1 MALPVLNISLDFS
14 SGATFGNPL
23 ILGSGIIGVNILGDS
38 STPALIVDLTDST
51 RNISI
56 RRGRNVNRDTYE
68 AGTCTVRIFDPNS
81 DFNPQNPASP
91 YYGYLTPLRKLRISA
106 TYLGTEYFLF
116 SGYTTDYIYTYDQAE
131 NISYV
136 DISASDAFRLLNLAA
151 ITTVAGTSAGQD
163 TGTRLGYILDQVDF
177 PSSMRSIDTG
187 NSTTLADPAT
197 SRTTLSAI
205 QNVETSEQGAF
216 YVNPQGNVV
225 FKNRSNTIGS
235 AGGTPIEF
243 NQTTGIPYRNLIF
256 AFDDKLIVND
266 AKVNKIGGAVQAY
279 SDAASIAAYFPHSV
293 TFSDLV
299 VETDTDA
306 ANIAAIYVATRST
319 TTIRIDQMSI
329 DLYDSLV
336 PIETIMGMDYFTNV
350 KIANIQPNSTTITKN
365 LQIQGINW
373 EITPNSWIGNYTT
386 LEPIVDGF
394 ILGSSAYG
402 LLDDDI
408 LTYQGD
414 TNMAAGLG
422 FKTFA
427 TGDVLTAG
435 DTNGYLMQGVLVFAS
450 AAART
455 SAITSPQEG
464 QMSYLKDTN
473 VTQYYDG
480 SAWTNVGA
488 GGGWTLIST
497 TTLAGATTTLSSI
510 PQTYTNIQMVIQGY
524 TGNTGNAVLR
534 VAPNGTNNAT
544 SSNYLE
550 GYGGGGIS
558 SSYDQDITYVYPNYN
573 RASLRTNANNVNV
586 ITFYNYTS
594 TTGYKPF
601 DSVSYVIGT
610 DSNRYYTVGGGVF
623 ANNSAITSLDIQ
635 YGGTNTFA
643 GGTVKLFGA

>member
-1 MALPVLNISLDFS
+1 
-14 SGATFGNPL
+14 
-23 ILGSGIIGVNILGDS
+23 
-38 STPALIVDLTDST
+38 
-51 RNISI
+51 
-56 RRGRNVNRDTYE
+56 
-68 AGTCTVRIFDPNS
+68 
-81 DFNPQNPASP
+81 
-91 YYGYLTPLRKLRISA
+91 
-106 TYLGTEYFLF
+106 
-116 SGYTTDYIYTYDQAE
+116 
-131 NISYV
+131 
-136 DISASDAFRLLNLAA
+136 
-151 ITTVAGTSAGQD
+151 
-163 TGTRLGYILDQVDF
+163 
-177 PSSMRSIDTG
+177 
-187 NSTTLADPAT
+187 
-197 SRTTLSAI
+197 
-205 QNVETSEQGAF
+205 
-216 YVNPQGNVV
+216 
-225 FKNRSNTIGS
+225 
-235 AGGTPIEF
+235 
-243 NQTTGIPYRNLIF
+243 
-256 AFDDKLIVND
+256 
-266 AKVNKIGGAVQAY
+266 
-279 SDAASIAAYFPHSV
+279 
-293 TFSDLV
+293 
-299 VETDTDA
+299 
-306 ANIAAIYVATRST
+306 
-319 TTIRIDQMSI
+319 
-329 DLYDSLV
+329 
-336 PIETIMGMDYFTNV
+336 
-350 KIANIQPNSTTITKN
+350 
-365 LQIQGINW
+365 
-373 EITPNSWIGNYTT
+373 
-386 LEPIVDGF
+386 
-394 ILGSSAYG
+394 
-402 LLDDDI
+402 
-408 LTYQGD
+408 
-414 TNMAAGLG
+414 MAAGLG